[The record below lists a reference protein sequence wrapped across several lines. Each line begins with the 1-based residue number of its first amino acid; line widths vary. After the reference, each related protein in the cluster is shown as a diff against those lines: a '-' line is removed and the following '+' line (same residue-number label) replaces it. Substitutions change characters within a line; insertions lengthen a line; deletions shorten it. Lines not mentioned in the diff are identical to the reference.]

1 MITLIGYGL
10 GNIKAFKTVY
20 TRLNIPVTVA
30 TKPEEL
36 LQATKLILPGVGSFD
51 YAMALLDR
59 SGLRE
64 ALDEVVVQ
72 KKVPILGV
80 CVGMQM
86 MGESS
91 EEGKLPG
98 LGWIKGSVK
107 KFDETRLEQKT
118 HLPHMGWND
127 VYPVGANPLFKG
139 LQQGSRFYFLHSY
152 YIQPSEAGDNI
163 AESEYGSRFC
173 CAVNSGNVYG
183 AQFHPEKSHHYGLN
197 LLKNFSEL

>member
-36 LQATKLILPGVGSFD
+36 LTATKIILPGVGSFD
-51 YAMALLDR
+51 YAMTLLNR

-64 ALDEVVVQ
+64 ALDEVVMH

-86 MGESS
+86 MAESS

-107 KFDETRLEQKT
+107 KFDETKLVQKT

-127 VYPVGANPLFKG
+127 VYPIGDNPFFNG
-139 LQQGSRFYFLHSY
+139 LTQDVRFYFLHSY
-152 YIQPSEAGDNI
+152 YIQPTEPADSI

-173 CAVNSGNVYG
+173 CAVNSNNVYG
-183 AQFHPEKSHHYGLN
+183 VQFHPEKSHHFGLA